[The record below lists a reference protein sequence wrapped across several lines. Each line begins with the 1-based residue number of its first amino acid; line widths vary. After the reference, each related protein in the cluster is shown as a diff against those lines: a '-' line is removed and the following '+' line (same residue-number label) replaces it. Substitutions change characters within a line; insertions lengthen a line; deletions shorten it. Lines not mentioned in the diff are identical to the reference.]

1 MGEQHKRQFRTN
13 IEELKAKLHETEIN
27 RDAVLDLRYQLYIK
41 IKSFSQI
48 TTASSIFPKIQQI
61 PIDQSKSL
69 NLNISKVASICS
81 LWCNQ
86 FMVEGKTRENC

>member
-41 IKSFSQI
+41 IKKLPSNNHSFVNI
-48 TTASSIFPKIQQI
+48 PKSSTQI

-86 FMVEGKTRENC
+86 FMVEGKT